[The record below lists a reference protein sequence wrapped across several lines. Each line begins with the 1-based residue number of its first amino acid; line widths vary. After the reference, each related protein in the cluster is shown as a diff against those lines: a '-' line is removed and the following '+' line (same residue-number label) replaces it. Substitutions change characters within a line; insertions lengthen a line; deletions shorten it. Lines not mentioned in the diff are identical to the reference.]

1 MAALLVVAL
10 VAAITM
16 IAVVTSDD
24 GGSDS
29 GSCPT
34 HLPPNVEL
42 LAIGD
47 TMPNFTLPD
56 LDGRCVTVAAY
67 RGQPLIVNF
76 WASWCRP
83 CRVEFPLFEAARERY
98 AKSDLEILG
107 IDYQDIAGD
116 GRAFVEEEDASWP
129 MFFDGDGDIAKLF
142 GVGKQ
147 IPQTFFIDRDGT
159 VVSHIYGVTSPR
171 DLNAEIKRIVKR

>member
-1 MAALLVVAL
+1 MVLVVAL
-10 VAAITM
+10 VAAITT
-16 IAVVTSDD
+16 IAVVTGDD
-24 GGSDS
+24 RESGS

-34 HLPPNVEL
+34 HLPPDVEQ

-83 CRVEFPLFEAARERY
+83 CRAEFALFAEARERY
-98 AKSDLEILG
+98 AESDLEILG
-107 IDYQDIAGD
+107 IDYQDIASD
-116 GRAFVEEEDASWP
+116 GRAFVEEKDASWP
-129 MFFDGDGDIAKLF
+129 MFFDGNGEIAELF
-142 GVGKQ
+142 GVGQQ
-147 IPQTFFIDRDGT
+147 IPQTFFIDREGT
-159 VVSHIYGVTSPR
+159 VVSHIYGVTSPG
-171 DLNAEIKRIVKR
+171 DLNAEIAYVVKD